1 MAPNETWRM
10 WRGVSTV
17 RYNFQLVYIFLLKH
31 VETTENSNVSDRPRF
46 GCQKHPGGPCF
57 CCIWSWVC
65 LKMGDAL
72 PQKMAGISWWFLLF
86 PFVDQNC
93 YWKLVRFPVSHSI
106 PVVCQLI
113 SQDYWLSPLFWAL
126 LFWFCNL
133 EALNVSYIPPIEQ
146 RPWGSWLAKMLCVLF
161 FSLPI
166 PPISAWIW
174 QIETSRD
181 ISREHKAHERKS
193 RWGTSEGT
201 RSCQMR
207 RGRNQ
212 IHMGVRRNTLCI
224 HPIYIY
230 NYIYII

>member
-31 VETTENSNVSDRPRF
+31 VETTENSDVSDRPRF

-106 PVVCQLI
+106 PVVLPVDF
-113 SQDYWLSPLFWAL
+113 SGL
-126 LFWFCNL
+126 LT
-133 EALNVSYIPPIEQ
+133 IPPFLGPIVLVLQLGGTECELHPSHWAEAMRVMAGQ
-146 RPWGSWLAKMLCVLF
+146 NALCSFFFSPHSSNICVNMADRDFTGYKSWAQGSWKEV
-161 FSLPI
+161 
-166 PPISAWIW
+166 
-174 QIETSRD
+174 
-181 ISREHKAHERKS
+181 
-193 RWGTSEGT
+193 
-201 RSCQMR
+201 
-207 RGRNQ
+207 
-212 IHMGVRRNTLCI
+212 
-224 HPIYIY
+224 
-230 NYIYII
+230 

>member
-1 MAPNETWRM
+1 
-10 WRGVSTV
+10 VV
-17 RYNFQLVYIFLLKH
+17 RVFVAFDH
-31 VETTENSNVSDRPRF
+31 GF
-46 GCQKHPGGPCF
+46 
-57 CCIWSWVC
+57 C

-230 NYIYII
+230 NYIYNLIVSTNMYRDIFWGWTPIYIHQSQRF